1 MATLGYVVP
10 EGQQTKESFHAL
22 RRTTEG
28 LLYYTKIDKDNT
40 DTIDLSNGNPS
51 DTIQNPTSGSGVDF
65 DETLIDVQYLSG
77 DGSDTTFDMTTPV
90 IDADRIRV
98 YVNNILMKE
107 NVDFT
112 YSSPTITFMIAPANG
127 AQIAVGKINKKNKN
141 NTSDKYWQ
149 YLFEDGDATYYVD
162 SDGYLI
168 KRENRSY
175 NTTALV
181 SDDFTTAE
189 STTYSVA
196 STTYQDAV

>member
-10 EGQQTKESFHAL
+10 ESQQSKEGFHAL

-40 DTIDLSNGNPS
+40 DTIDLSNGSPS
-51 DTIQNPTSGSGVDF
+51 DTIQNPTSGSLVDF

-112 YSSPTITFMIAPANG
+112 YSSPTITFIVAPANG

>member
-10 EGQQTKESFHAL
+10 ESQQSKEGFHAL

-40 DTIDLSNGNPS
+40 DTIDLSNGSPS

-112 YSSPTITFMIAPANG
+112 YSSPTITFIVAPANG

-196 STTYQDAV
+196 STSYQDAV

>member
-10 EGQQTKESFHAL
+10 ESQQSKEGFHAL

-40 DTIDLSNGNPS
+40 DTIDLSNGSPS
-51 DTIQNPTSGSGVDF
+51 DTIQNPTSGSLVDF
-65 DETLIDVQYLSG
+65 DETLIDVQYFSG

-112 YSSPTITFMIAPANG
+112 YSSPTITFIVAPANG

>member
-10 EGQQTKESFHAL
+10 EGQQTKEGFHAL

-40 DTIDLSNGNPS
+40 DTIDLSNGSPS

-65 DETLIDVQYLSG
+65 DETLIDVQYFSG

-98 YVNNILMKE
+98 YVNNILLKE

-112 YSSPTITFMIAPANG
+112 YSSPTITFMVAPANG

-141 NTSDKYWQ
+141 NSSDKYWQ

>member
-10 EGQQTKESFHAL
+10 ESQQGKEGFHAL

-28 LLYYTKIDKDNT
+28 LLYYTKVDKDNT
-40 DTIDLSNGNPS
+40 DTIDLSNGSPNDS
-51 DTIQNPTSGSGVDF
+51 IQLPTSGAQVEF
-65 DETLIDVQYLSG
+65 NELLNDVQYFAG
-77 DGSDTTFDMTTPV
+77 DGSDTTFDLTTPV

-107 NVDFT
+107 NLDFT
-112 YSSPTITFMIAPANG
+112 YSSPTITFEIAPANG
-127 AQIAVGKINKKNKN
+127 AQIAVGKIDKLNKQ

-149 YLFEDGDATYYVD
+149 YLFEDGDATYYID

-168 KRENRSY
+168 KRENRAY
-175 NTTALV
+175 NQSAIV
-181 SDDFTTAE
+181 DDFTTAE

-196 STTYQDAV
+196 STSYQDAV

>member
-196 STTYQDAV
+196 STSYQDAV

>member
-1 MATLGYVVP
+1 MALAGYVVP
-10 EGQQTKESFHAL
+10 VSEQLAEGFHAL

-40 DTIDLSNGNPS
+40 DTIDLSNGSPS
-51 DTIQNPTSGSGVDF
+51 NTIQNPTSGSGVDF

-112 YSSPTITFMIAPANG
+112 YSSPTITFIVAPANG

-149 YLFEDGDATYYVD
+149 YLFEDGEATYFID

-175 NTTALV
+175 NTTALA

-196 STTYQDAV
+196 LTTYQDAV

>member
-1 MATLGYVVP
+1 MALSGYVVP
-10 EGQQTKESFHAL
+10 VSQQSTEGFHAL

-28 LLYYTKIDKDNT
+28 LLYYTKINKDGT
-40 DTIDLSNGNPS
+40 DSIDLSNGSPN

-112 YSSPTITFMIAPANG
+112 YSSPTITFMVAPANG

-149 YLFEDGDATYYVD
+149 YLFEDGEATYFID

-175 NTTALV
+175 NTTALA

>member
-10 EGQQTKESFHAL
+10 ENQQSKESFHAL

-28 LLYYTKIDKDNT
+28 LLYYTKIDKENT
-40 DTIDLSNGNPS
+40 DTIDLSNGNPDNS
-51 DTIQNPTSGSGVDF
+51 IQLPTSGAHVEF
-65 DETLIDVQYLSG
+65 NELLNDVQYFSG
-77 DGSDTTFDMTTPV
+77 DGSDTTFDLTTPV

-112 YSSPTITFMIAPANG
+112 YSSPTITFEIAPANG
-127 AQIAVGKINKKNKN
+127 AQIAVGKINKLNKQ

-149 YLFEDGDATYYVD
+149 YIFEDGDATYYID
-162 SDGYLI
+162 GDGYLI

-175 NTTALV
+175 NTTALA
-181 SDDFTTAE
+181 SDDFDTAE

-196 STTYQDAV
+196 ASTYQDAV